1 MRSNKEF
8 RKLLVMMFAGM
19 SAKQDNGQLTS
30 PYVGR
35 DFTPEEEFK
44 RQEDRKLSKGLKK
57 FYYGDKYVIA
67 LNQYNADRKAK
78 NLGLI

>member
-1 MRSNKEF
+1 MRSNKGF
-8 RKLLVMMFAGM
+8 TGLLAAIFAGM
-19 SAKQDNGQLTS
+19 NNKQDDGQLVS
-30 PYVGR
+30 PYIGR
-35 DFTPEEEFK
+35 DFTPEEEFQ
-44 RQEDRKLSKGLKK
+44 RQEDRELSKGLKK

>member
-1 MRSNKEF
+1 MRSNKGLRGLITAMFSGMTFSRSFIAEESKYT
-8 RKLLVMMFAGM
+8 RK
-19 SAKQDNGQLTS
+19 
-30 PYVGR
+30 
-35 DFTPEEEFK
+35 DFTPEEEFQ
-44 RQEDRKLSKGLKK
+44 RQEDRELSKGLKK

>member
-1 MRSNKEF
+1 MESNKGF
-8 RKLLVMMFAGM
+8 RKLLAMMFARM
-19 SAKQDNGQLTS
+19 SAKQDNGQLIT
-30 PYVGR
+30 PYSGR
-35 DFTPEEEFK
+35 DFTPEEKFQK
-44 RQEDRKLSKGLKK
+44 QEDRKLSQGLKK